1 MFTPMTT
8 LTPRKPPATLA
19 LIGIST
25 LVYLAMTY
33 LDRTAILRS
42 LLISE
47 YARPAL
53 PEIRDGQ
60 LWRLVTPIFLHF
72 GVFHFVFNML
82 WTWELGRLIEAR
94 QGAFGLLGLTAVIGG
109 VSNLGQYY
117 VTGPWFGGM
126 SGVVYGYFGYLWIR
140 GLFNPAFGV
149 RLAPPVVYLLLGW
162 FALAWSGLLE
172 LLFNLRV
179 ANTAHTAGL
188 ASGIAL
194 AFIFIGLYRLRRA
207 R

>member
-1 MFTPMTT
+1 MIT
-8 LTPRKPPATLA
+8 LTPRRPPATLA

-33 LDRTAILRS
+33 LDRAAVIRP

-47 YARPAL
+47 YALPASSAL

-60 LWRLVTPIFLHF
+60 LWRLITPIFLHF
-72 GVFHFVFNML
+72 GVFHIVFNML

-126 SGVVYGYFGYLWIR
+126 SAVVYGYFGYLWIR
-140 GLFNPAFGV
+140 GRLNPAFGV
-149 RLAPPVVYLLLGW
+149 RLARPVVYLLLGW
-162 FALAWSGLLE
+162 FALAWSGLPE

-179 ANTAHTAGL
+179 ANTAHAAGL

-194 AFIFIGLYRLRRA
+194 AFIFTGLYRLRGA